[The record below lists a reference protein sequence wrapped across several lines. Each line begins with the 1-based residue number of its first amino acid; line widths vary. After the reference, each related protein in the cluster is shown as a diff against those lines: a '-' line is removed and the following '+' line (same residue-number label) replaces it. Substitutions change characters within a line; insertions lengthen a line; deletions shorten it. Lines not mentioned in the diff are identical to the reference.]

1 MFLDLSPPALVISDF
16 LAYMTYFMRDMSLPA
31 ADVLCEKSQFSLTRS
46 QGLLPLRCSSL
57 SEKNACSFSA
67 FVFLLCSICF
77 PRSLLI
83 WAKDS
88 SALALRARFCS
99 CSASY
104 FMKRAR
110 LRSCESSSTLAISC
124 CSSSVKSDSGCCCPP
139 KPTVG
144 AAFWKGSSLAPCAI
158 IPPPFIKS
166 EFPET
171 SSPIKS
177 RGY

>member
-31 ADVLCEKSQFSLTRS
+31 ADVLYEKSQFSLTRS
-46 QGLLPLRCSSL
+46 HGLFPLRCSSL
-57 SEKNACSFSA
+57 SEKNAPSFSEL
-67 FVFLLCSICF
+67 VFLLCSICF
-77 PRSLLI
+77 PRSFLRP
-83 WAKDS
+83 AKVS
-88 SALALRARFCS
+88 SAPALRARFCS

-104 FMKRAR
+104 FKKRAR
-110 LRSCESSSTLAISC
+110 LRSCESSSTWAISC

-144 AAFWKGSSLAPCAI
+144 AAFWKGSSLVPWAI
-158 IPPPFIKS
+158 IPPPVIKS
-166 EFPET
+166 ELPDA